1 MSDSVVTVA
10 GVAVNTG
17 HFIDGGWLHSKKQF
31 DDVSPVNGELIC
43 SVSAGGDEEI
53 AQAVAAAQRA
63 FPAWAALGPQGR
75 QPYLQKLAQSILQR
89 AEAFAAVESLDNGA
103 LLTAMQHRLVPRAAE
118 NISFFADWA
127 LDMQGRTI
135 DSPEVLNHIHYDP
148 AGVCALI
155 APWNAPLMLTTW
167 KLGPALAAGNTV
179 VIKPPEL
186 APLTSALLAEAVAE
200 AGIPAGVFN
209 MVQGLGSVAGEA
221 LTHQPGVRRIS
232 FTGST
237 ATARHIGTIAA
248 QNLVP
253 MSAELGGKSALIV
266 CADADLD
273 AAAQCIAGQFM
284 NAGQVCLAGTRLLV
298 DERISEQLQQKV
310 LPMVAGIK
318 VGDPREET
326 TRMGPLISA
335 AQHSKVSGFVDR
347 ALAEGARP
355 LCGAKSLGGQYY
367 APTILSNVQ
376 QTMEIVQQE
385 VFGPVLTWQSF
396 ASEEEAIA
404 LANDNQYGLGGAL
417 FTRDESRAQRIAQ
430 AIVTGTLWVNCF
442 YVRDLAAP
450 FGGAKHSGIGREGG
464 DWSFDFFCDIKNIS
478 VKKESFQQ

>member
-1 MSDSVVTVA
+1 
-10 GVAVNTG
+10 
-17 HFIDGGWLHSKKQF
+17 
-31 DDVSPVNGELIC
+31 
-43 SVSAGGDEEI
+43 
-53 AQAVAAAQRA
+53 
-63 FPAWAALGPQGR
+63 
-75 QPYLQKLAQSILQR
+75 
-89 AEAFAAVESLDNGA
+89 
-103 LLTAMQHRLVPRAAE
+103 
-118 NISFFADWA
+118 
-127 LDMQGRTI
+127 
-135 DSPEVLNHIHYDP
+135 
-148 AGVCALI
+148 
-155 APWNAPLMLTTW
+155 
-167 KLGPALAAGNTV
+167 
-179 VIKPPEL
+179 
-186 APLTSALLAEAVAE
+186 
-200 AGIPAGVFN
+200 